1 MKKIYFDNGS
11 TSFPKAPGVSDAI
24 KRALDGGAFNINRGD
39 YEDAYEVA
47 GAVFEAREK
56 LCRLFHFQGGSKY
69 AVFTP
74 SITYSLNVIL
84 KGFLK
89 PGDHVIVSS
98 MEHNAVMRPLA
109 QLAAQG
115 VCFDAAPCDTRG
127 VLDPA
132 RVAALL
138 RPNTRMVVMTAAS
151 NVCGTHLPIREIG
164 ELCHARG
171 IFFVLDSA
179 QVAGVFPLNME
190 SCHISALAFTGH
202 KGLLGPQGV
211 GGMLLS
217 PELAQLMTPL
227 IAGGTGSASDL
238 EDMPAF
244 LPDRFEAGT
253 MNLPGI
259 LGLRAALDYVAPH
272 MEEIRTRELAVT
284 ERFLQ
289 GAAALPDTR
298 IVGLPGTAGRSAIV
312 SLDFTGR
319 DNAEIAFALDS
330 EHGIMTRCG
339 MHCAPRAH
347 KTLGTYPQGTVRF
360 SFSHSNTIEEVDRC
374 MDALHTLLQK

>member
-1 MKKIYFDNGS
+1 MRKIYFDNGS

-24 KRALDGGAFNINRGD
+24 KNVLDHGAFNINRGD

-47 GAVFEAREK
+47 GAVFETREQ
-56 LCRLFHFQGGSKY
+56 LCRLFHFQGGSKHV
-69 AVFTP
+69 VFTP
-74 SITYSLNVIL
+74 SVTYSLNYIL
-84 KGFLK
+84 KGYLK

-109 QLAAQG
+109 QLAALG
-115 VCFDAAPCDTRG
+115 ISFDAAQADERG

-132 RVAALL
+132 RVEALF

-151 NVCGTHLPIREIG
+151 NVCGTHLPVAEVG
-164 ELCHARG
+164 ELCRVHGAL
-171 IFFVLDSA
+171 FVLDSA
-179 QVAGVFPLNME
+179 QVAGVFPVDME
-190 SCHISALAFTGH
+190 QWNISALAFTGH

-217 PELAQLMTPL
+217 PELAPLLTPL
-227 IAGGTGSASDL
+227 VAGGTGSASDQ
-238 EDMPAF
+238 EEMPLF
-244 LPDRFEAGT
+244 MPDRFEAGT

-259 LGLRAALDYVAPH
+259 LGLHAALEYVVPH
-272 MEEIRTRELAVT
+272 MEHIRAQELAVT

-289 GAAALPDTR
+289 GAETLPDTR
-298 IVGLPGTAGRSAIV
+298 IVGLQKIAGRSAIV
-312 SLDFTGR
+312 SLDFSGR
-319 DNAEIAFALDS
+319 DNADIAYRLDQ
-330 EHGIMTRCG
+330 EHGVMTRCG

-360 SFSHSNTIEEVDRC
+360 SFSHSNTEEEAVRCIE
-374 MDALHTLLQK
+374 ALRTLLA